1 MICTLGESFNRS
13 SLAFPDDGICTLIFF
28 DSLYTAGGVTLAP
41 PYPDNFQYFLEG
53 SRQYTKTE
61 SGIGFDYE
69 KRKDVSALVGDPATK
84 THLDALWQSRVYHY
98 GHLNTPPFM
107 VSASDQVELLTSLQL
122 IAGLMENLRDK
133 NTRPVYKVLVFAF
146 PDTMWAQETVER
158 LRYMPVDILI
168 GVSHQ
173 TVDDKNFADCT
184 ILPPTFMDSPGGSYP
199 YSLRH
204 WAEVFEEIS
213 KAALPTTL
221 ALSVGMYI
229 RRYQP
234 RYPGP
239 NLPHQ
244 YPPENYTC
252 GNQCTDFPDSQ
263 LLPSSAVCKDKW
275 RYTTVYD
282 STYHLCK
289 LKEEHWTLKFTVAA
303 MGVEYADT
311 TKFCRRDRY
320 GHMNRVR
327 SIVDFITRNFTSQG
341 SFSACNS

>member
-1 MICTLGESFNRS
+1 QSTGGVFSALCITCCLLLGLVLIVGILALTSTAKKSDVDDDATEDLRIYKTGGGGGGGRVDVPPTAVGGGSTSSDATQSALPLTVSVVTPAPTPSTTPTTSTFTTPPMPTTPSTTTTTQRPLDPNSMICTLGESFNRS
-13 SLAFPDDGICTLIFF
+13 SLGFPDDGICTLIFF

-53 SRQYTKTE
+53 SRKYTKTE

-84 THLDALWQSRVYHY
+84 TQLDALWQSRVYHY

-146 PDTMWAQETVER
+146 PDTTWARETVER

-173 TVDDKNFADCT
+173 TVDDKSFADCT

-199 YSLRH
+199 YSLVR
-204 WAEVFEEIS
+204 I
-213 KAALPTTL
+213 
-221 ALSVGMYI
+221 I
-229 RRYQP
+229 R
-234 RYPGP
+234 
-239 NLPHQ
+239 
-244 YPPENYTC
+244 
-252 GNQCTDFPDSQ
+252 
-263 LLPSSAVCKDKW
+263 
-275 RYTTVYD
+275 
-282 STYHLCK
+282 
-289 LKEEHWTLKFTVAA
+289 
-303 MGVEYADT
+303 
-311 TKFCRRDRY
+311 
-320 GHMNRVR
+320 
-327 SIVDFITRNFTSQG
+327 
-341 SFSACNS
+341 